1 MNKEKI
7 QMEALKAE
15 NLYMRDNIKK
25 LRNIIRKREKELFLI
40 KNSKGYKL
48 IEKIRKMMFWRRW
61 NEKNSICGRQG

>member
-48 IEKIRKMMFWRRW
+48 IEKIRKMMFWRR
-61 NEKNSICGRQG
+61 

>member
-1 MNKEKI
+1 MDKEKI

-25 LRNIIRKREKELFLI
+25 LRNTIRDREKELFLI

-48 IEKIRKMMFWRRW
+48 IEKIRELMFWRR
-61 NEKNSICGRQG
+61 

>member
-1 MNKEKI
+1 MDKEKI

-25 LRNIIRKREKELFLI
+25 LRNTIRDREKELFLI

-48 IEKIRKMMFWRRW
+48 IEKIRELMFWRRW
-61 NEKNSICGRQG
+61 NEKNSIGGR

>member
-1 MNKEKI
+1 MGRIKMDKEKI

-48 IEKIRKMMFWRRW
+48 IEKIRKMMFWRR
-61 NEKNSICGRQG
+61 

>member
-1 MNKEKI
+1 MGRIKMDKEKI

-25 LRNIIRKREKELFLI
+25 LRNTIRDREKELFLI

-48 IEKIRKMMFWRRW
+48 IEKIRELMFWRR
-61 NEKNSICGRQG
+61 

>member
-48 IEKIRKMMFWRRW
+48 IEKIRKLMFWRR
-61 NEKNSICGRQG
+61 

>member
-1 MNKEKI
+1 MDKEKI

-15 NLYMRDNIKK
+15 NLYMRDNIRN

-48 IEKIRKMMFWRRW
+48 IEKIKKLMFWRR
-61 NEKNSICGRQG
+61 